1 MMSQIVALSIFV
13 VMFAFIISGKVHR
26 HIPALVGAACTL
38 VLVFLVCMHS
48 PEAAWKTLN
57 LECFLNKEFWY
68 APGAAE
74 SSSSGINWSTIV
86 FFIGMMIMVEGM
98 GIAGFFRWLCLDLAK
113 KVHYK
118 VAPLFIS
125 FMLLSAVLA
134 MFIDSITVVLF
145 MAAITVELSLILKF
159 NPVYMILPEIFC
171 ANLGGAATMSGDPPN
186 IIIGT
191 SLGFTFTDFLF
202 NTGLVVLIALVL
214 VVLFYY
220 FRYHKKL
227 KSGGSVDHLSG
238 DLDPAKAI
246 KSKPAFVSSLII
258 FLVTVVLLV
267 THAQTGITVASI
279 GALAG
284 VLTLVV
290 FNRHSGKILKGVDWE
305 TVLFFTGLFV
315 VVGGLEQTGILE
327 ILSQFI
333 GNISG
338 GNPIVMVMVILWV
351 SASASALV
359 DNIPFAA
366 TMVPVIRSLSATSG
380 VELSVLAWALALGT
394 DIGGNGTPIGA
405 SANVIGCAIAE
416 KNGHRIGWGSY
427 LMSALPAT
435 LLVLAV
441 CSIYLIA
448 RYL

>member
-57 LECFLNKEFWY
+57 LECFLNGEFWY

-191 SLGFTFTDFLF
+191 SLGFTFTDF
-202 NTGLVVLIALVL
+202 
-214 VVLFYY
+214 
-220 FRYHKKL
+220 
-227 KSGGSVDHLSG
+227 
-238 DLDPAKAI
+238 
-246 KSKPAFVSSLII
+246 
-258 FLVTVVLLV
+258 
-267 THAQTGITVASI
+267 QI
-279 GALAG
+279 GRAH
-284 VLTLVV
+284 V
-290 FNRHSGKILKGVDWE
+290 
-305 TVLFFTGLFV
+305 
-315 VVGGLEQTGILE
+315 
-327 ILSQFI
+327 
-333 GNISG
+333 
-338 GNPIVMVMVILWV
+338 
-351 SASASALV
+351 
-359 DNIPFAA
+359 
-366 TMVPVIRSLSATSG
+366 
-380 VELSVLAWALALGT
+380 
-394 DIGGNGTPIGA
+394 
-405 SANVIGCAIAE
+405 
-416 KNGHRIGWGSY
+416 
-427 LMSALPAT
+427 
-435 LLVLAV
+435 
-441 CSIYLIA
+441 
-448 RYL
+448 

>member
-57 LECFLNKEFWY
+57 LECFLNGEFWY

-315 VVGGLEQTGILE
+315 VVGGLEETGILE

-338 GNPIVMVMVILWV
+338 GNPIVMIMVILWV
-351 SASASALV
+351 SAVASAFV

-405 SANVIGCAIAE
+405 SANVIGGAIAE

-427 LMSALPAT
+427 LMSAIPAT

>member
-57 LECFLNKEFWY
+57 LECFLNGEFWY

-227 KSGGSVDHLSG
+227 TSGGPVDHLSC

-315 VVGGLEQTGILE
+315 VVGGLEETGILE

-338 GNPIVMVMVILWV
+338 GNPIVMIMVILWV
-351 SASASALV
+351 SAVASAFV

-427 LMSALPAT
+427 LMSAIPAT

-441 CSIYLIA
+441 CSLYLIV

>member
-57 LECFLNKEFWY
+57 LECFLNGEFWY

>member
-57 LECFLNKEFWY
+57 LECFLNGEFWY

-227 KSGGSVDHLSG
+227 KSGGPVDHLSG
-238 DLDPAKAI
+238 DLDPTKAI

-267 THAQTGITVASI
+267 THAQTGVTVASI

-315 VVGGLEQTGILE
+315 VVGGLEETGILE

-338 GNPIVMVMVILWV
+338 GNPIVMIMVILWV
-351 SASASALV
+351 SAVASAFV

-427 LMSALPAT
+427 LMSAIPAT

>member
-57 LECFLNKEFWY
+57 LECFLNGEFWY

-227 KSGGSVDHLSG
+227 KSGGPVDHLSG
-238 DLDPAKAI
+238 DLDPTKAI

-267 THAQTGITVASI
+267 THAQTGVTVASI

-315 VVGGLEQTGILE
+315 VVGGLEETGILE

-338 GNPIVMVMVILWV
+338 GNPIVMIMVILWV
-351 SASASALV
+351 SAVASAFV

-427 LMSALPAT
+427 LMSAIPAT
-435 LLVLAV
+435 HLVLMV
-441 CSIYLIA
+441 CSIYLIV

>member
-57 LECFLNKEFWY
+57 LECFLNKDFWY

-227 KSGGSVDHLSG
+227 KSGGPVDHLSG

-267 THAQTGITVASI
+267 THAQTGVTVASI

-315 VVGGLEQTGILE
+315 VVGGLEETGILE

-338 GNPIVMVMVILWV
+338 GNPIVMIMVILWV
-351 SASASALV
+351 SAVASAFV

-427 LMSALPAT
+427 LMSAIPAT

>member
-57 LECFLNKEFWY
+57 LECFLNGEFWY

-267 THAQTGITVASI
+267 THAQTGVTVASI

-315 VVGGLEQTGILE
+315 VVGGLEETGILE

-338 GNPIVMVMVILWV
+338 GNPIVMIMVILWV
-351 SASASALV
+351 SAVASAFV

-427 LMSALPAT
+427 LMSAIPAT

>member
-57 LECFLNKEFWY
+57 LECFLNGEFWY

-227 KSGGSVDHLSG
+227 KSGGPVDHLSG
-238 DLDPAKAI
+238 DLDPTKAI

-267 THAQTGITVASI
+267 THAQTGVTVASI

-315 VVGGLEQTGILE
+315 VVGGLEETGILE

-338 GNPIVMVMVILWV
+338 GNPIVMIMVILWV
-351 SASASALV
+351 SAVASAFV

-416 KNGHRIGWGSY
+416 KNGHRIGWSSY
-427 LMSALPAT
+427 LMSAIPAT
-435 LLVLAV
+435 LLVLVV

>member
-191 SLGFTFTDFLF
+191 SLGFTFTDFLL

-214 VVLFYY
+214 VVAFYY
-220 FRYHKKL
+220 LRYHKKL
-227 KSGGSVDHLSG
+227 KAGGPVDHLSS
-238 DLDPAKAI
+238 DLEPSHAI
-246 KSKPAFVSSLII
+246 KSKKAFGCSLAI

-279 GALAG
+279 GTLAG
-284 VLTLVV
+284 VLTLLL

-427 LMSALPAT
+427 LMSAIPAT
-435 LLVLAV
+435 LLVLVV
-441 CSIYLIA
+441 CSIYLIV

>member
-57 LECFLNKEFWY
+57 LECFLNGEFWY

-227 KSGGSVDHLSG
+227 KSGGPVDHLSG
-238 DLDPAKAI
+238 DLDPTKAI

-267 THAQTGITVASI
+267 THAQTGVTVASI

-315 VVGGLEQTGILE
+315 VVGGLEETGILE

-338 GNPIVMVMVILWV
+338 GNPIVMIMVILWV
-351 SASASALV
+351 SAVASAFV

-435 LLVLAV
+435 LLVLVV
-441 CSIYLIA
+441 CSLYLIV